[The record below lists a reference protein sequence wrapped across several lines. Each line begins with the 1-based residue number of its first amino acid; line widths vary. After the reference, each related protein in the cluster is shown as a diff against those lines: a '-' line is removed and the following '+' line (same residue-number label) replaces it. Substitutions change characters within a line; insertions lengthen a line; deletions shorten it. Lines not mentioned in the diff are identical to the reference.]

1 MTQDHHPPPDSLLD
15 FVAEEESIG
24 DLKLG
29 QDPTLSMA
37 DRWQILI
44 VDDEQDIHSVTA
56 FALNNYIYMNRRL
69 HFISAFSEVEARA
82 QLSVSPN
89 IALVLLDVVMSTPD
103 AGLKL
108 VKFIREDLNNQ
119 QIQIILRTGQPGDI
133 PEEQM
138 VKRYNVNDYKLKTEL
153 TREKLFSAVTLALR
167 SFQQM
172 RDLADLNFKLCT
184 ANNQLA
190 VFNAQLQGMID
201 ARTGELQQQS
211 QNLTEAL
218 QDKTNLLRI
227 VAHDLRNYLTIAKWS
242 SELATRAESAELSA
256 KHLAK
261 VAWAIDKQSELIN
274 KVVSLE
280 AVRSGKQVLNCQSE
294 SLSEILKIAAE
305 TFEQRLKEKG
315 LGLEVHWHCP
325 GGVQVWV
332 DRVIFSNSVINNVVS
347 NAIKFSHEGDI
358 IRIDVHHL
366 PEGNVC
372 ISVRDQGIGIPD
384 SVMQALFGFE
394 VQTSRTG
401 TKGERGTGFGMPI
414 AKLLLEKMDGSI
426 AVKSKVMTKGSE
438 DHGTEVMVTVMSPKA
453 S

>member
-1 MTQDHHPPPDSLLD
+1 MTEDHSLPPDSLLD
-15 FVAEEESIG
+15 FVAEEESFG
-24 DLKLG
+24 VANHH
-29 QDPTLSMA
+29 QTAALSMA

-44 VDDEQDIHSVTA
+44 VDDEQDIHAVTA

-69 HFISAFSEVEARA
+69 HFTSAFSEAEARA
-82 QLSVSPN
+82 QLSASPN
-89 IALVLLDVVMSTPD
+89 IALVLLDVVMATPD
-103 AGLKL
+103 AGLNL
-108 VKFIREDLNNQ
+108 VRFIREDLNNQ
-119 QIQIILRTGQPGDI
+119 QIQIILRTGQPGDV

-138 VKRYNVNDYKLKTEL
+138 VKRYSVNDYKLKTEL

-172 RDLADLNFKLCT
+172 RDLADLNFRLCT

-190 VFNAQLQGMID
+190 VFNAQLQGMVD
-201 ARTGELQQQS
+201 ARTGELQLQS
-211 QNLTEAL
+211 QNLAEAL

-227 VAHDLRNYLTIAKWS
+227 VAHDLRNYLTITKWS
-242 SELATRAESAELSA
+242 SDLATRAESAELSA

-261 VAWAIDKQSELIN
+261 VAWAVDKQSELIN

-280 AVRSGKQVLNCQSE
+280 AVCSGKQVLSCHSE
-294 SLSEILKIAAE
+294 SLAEILKIAAE

-325 GGVQVWV
+325 EGVQVWV

-347 NAIKFSHEGDI
+347 NAIKFSHDGDI
-358 IRIDVHHL
+358 IRIDVQHL
-366 PEGNVC
+366 PEGKVC

-384 SVMQALFGFE
+384 DVMQALFGFE

-414 AKLLLEKMDGSI
+414 ARLLLEKMDGTI
-426 AVKSKVMTKGSE
+426 AVQSKVMTKDSD
-438 DHGTEVMVTVMSPKA
+438 DHGTEVRVIVMSARA